1 MLRRCE
7 WLLCIFPRSAC
18 HMPQH
23 TKNGRNTIE
32 FENINWKLDGNRN
45 ETCPV
50 ESWVNVLDNY
60 KFHKHDYYQPIR
72 TLLAE
77 NSIICFDF
85 VVCVIAQ
92 THKLRG
98 KKKQIWNSNLNAAL
112 CLKNAI
118 NYFIFAPTG
127 TNLMSMYSWFTQSHV
142 HIFVFYI
149 IFFCLFV
156 FDISRKFR
164 QLVTDKWTL
173 WNSKNELKRIHR
185 NAMMCPK

>member
-1 MLRRCE
+1 MPSRELGKRPWQLQVSQT
-7 WLLCIFPRSAC
+7 WLLSAD
-18 HMPQH
+18 
-23 TKNGRNTIE
+23 TYIARGE
-32 FENINWKLDGNRN
+32 F
-45 ETCPV
+45 
-50 ESWVNVLDNY
+50 DNM
-60 KFHKHDYYQPIR
+60 FR
-72 TLLAE
+72 F
-77 NSIICFDF
+77 CC
-85 VVCVIAQ
+85 VCDRANAQ
-92 THKLRG
+92 ITW